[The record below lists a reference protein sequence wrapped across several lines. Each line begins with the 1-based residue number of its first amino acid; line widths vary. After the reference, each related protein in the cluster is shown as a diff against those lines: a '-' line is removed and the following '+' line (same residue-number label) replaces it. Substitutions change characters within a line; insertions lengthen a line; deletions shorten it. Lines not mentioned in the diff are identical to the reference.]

1 MLFVCHPKILH
12 KHCLLF
18 LLGVKMA
25 PILGLQT
32 KSIMVFLEWSIPRPA
47 FRVTWSVCFK
57 HVTEMHWPRRP
68 GKMPYK
74 NWAIVKC
81 PLKYKEYFYLFLVS
95 YHHHLKQKRKFC
107 KTLNTEYWS
116 SSSLVL
122 LTGIERY
129 LQACFPLE
137 NGQLTVASLK
147 VNLRREE
154 GDRGMISSQ
163 DSKGIFLNSF
173 TF

>member
-1 MLFVCHPKILH
+1 MYAIGCDYHLWIWT
-12 KHCLLF
+12 CLN
-18 LLGVKMA
+18 
-25 PILGLQT
+25 
-32 KSIMVFLEWSIPRPA
+32 PRPA
-47 FRVTWSVCFK
+47 FRVTWSDCFK
-57 HVTEMHWPRRP
+57 HVTEMHWSRRP
-68 GKMPYK
+68 GKTPYK
-74 NWAIVKC
+74 NWASVKC

-95 YHHHLKQKRKFC
+95 YHHHLKQKRKFN
-107 KTLNTEYWS
+107 NTEYYF

-154 GDRGMISSQ
+154 GDRGMFSSQ
-163 DSKGIFLNSF
+163 DSKGIFLNSY